1 METDAEEA
9 EEVIEAAT
17 EEAVEEEEIEATEVA
32 IVAPVVDLEVVTE
45 AEEETERF
53 LLTQHYA
60 FSY

>member
-17 EEAVEEEEIEATEVA
+17 EEAVEEETEVA
-32 IVAPVVDLEVVTE
+32 PVAALEAVHP
-45 AEEETERF
+45 EEETERF

-60 FSY
+60 LPY